1 MKQPNLFKS
10 RRFKH
15 GTMATVMTVLFVVA
29 VVIVNIIAS
38 LILDRLPVEA
48 DLTSDKIY
56 QLSDESVEFAKS
68 IDIPVQ
74 IIVCKDKEDL
84 EGSTIGKQATQIIEK
99 YAQSNSN
106 ISVEYID
113 LLDEPE
119 IATKYSEY
127 NVEDYSVILET
138 DKRTKV
144 VSMNDFIETE
154 TDYTTYET
162 TYMSSAEQIMTSA
175 LMYVTDDEVMQ
186 VSVLTGHSEMDS
198 SALTS
203 MLADNNYEATE
214 QSIVNEEI
222 NPDATIAIIYAPTL
236 DYTEDELKKLDDF
249 LDNDGKLGKTLIYVS
264 DYQQKDLPNLNSF
277 LKEWGIEPQSGV
289 IAETDTSNIYDTRGY
304 TYAATYAD
312 ETYTED
318 LRNPDLPFLGNYA
331 SPISLLWE
339 SDNSRT
345 TTMLLTSSETSIL
358 VPTTEEEQAN
368 FDASKAE
375 QQAYGLAALSQ
386 RTKSGDNEQ
395 LTSNVLAFGGTAM
408 FYQNIAGDSRFN
420 NNEYTVN
427 LINKLSGK
435 EASINIASVSFD
447 AEALTVTQGQ
457 YTAIFWVFAIV
468 IPVVT
473 LVLGIV
479 IWLRRRNK

>member
-1 MKQPNLFKS
+1 MKQSNLFKS

-38 LILDRLPVEA
+38 LILDRLPVAA

-99 YAQSNSN
+99 YTQSNPD
-106 ISVEYID
+106 ITVKYVD

-144 VSMNDFIETE
+144 VNMNDFVEQE
-154 TDYTTYET
+154 TDYATNSTSV
-162 TYMSSAEQIMTSA
+162 MSAAERIMTSG
-175 LMYVTDDEVMQ
+175 LMYVTDEEVMKA
-186 VSVLTGHSEMDS
+186 SILTGHSELDAS
-198 SALTS
+198 VLTS

-214 QSIVNEEI
+214 QNIVNEEI
-222 NPDATIAIIYAPTL
+222 DTEAAVAVIYAPTI

-249 LDNDGKLGKTLIYVS
+249 LDNDGKLGKTLIYVA
-264 DYQQKDLPNLNSF
+264 DYQQPDLPNLDGF
-277 LKEWGIEPQSGV
+277 LKEWGIEAQGGV
-289 IAETDTSNIYDTRGY
+289 IADMDSSNWFDIRGY

-318 LRNPDLPFLGNYA
+318 LRDPDLPFLGNY
-331 SPISLLWE
+331 STPISLLWE

-345 TTMLLTSSETSIL
+345 TTMLLTSAETAI
-358 VPTTEEEQAN
+358 VGPTTEEEAAT

-375 QQAYGLAALSQ
+375 QKAYGLAALSQ
-386 RTKSGDNEQ
+386 RVKSADNET
-395 LTSNVLAFGGTAM
+395 LKSNVLVFGGAAL
-408 FYQNIAGDSRFN
+408 FNKSIIGDSRFN

-473 LVLGIV
+473 LALGIV